1 MHIFQNLFYIIK
13 IVLALIIF
21 SIPKNL
27 AADDMLINLNATA
40 KHYCTCIFISN
51 LDSDSCDE
59 AYDRIIYG
67 SINNYE
73 LVDQIKIIGH
83 EVDLENN
90 SILIDYNEYNIRVK
104 FTNETGCY
112 FTK

>member
-13 IVLALIIF
+13 FVLALIIF
-21 SIPKNL
+21 SIPKYL

>member
-90 SILIDYNEYNIRVK
+90 LSLIHISEPTRPY
-104 FTNETGCY
+104 
-112 FTK
+112 

>member
-51 LDSDSCDE
+51 LDNDSCDE

-83 EVDLENN
+83 EAVSYTHLTLPT
-90 SILIDYNEYNIRVK
+90 ILRV
-104 FTNETGCY
+104 
-112 FTK
+112 

>member
-1 MHIFQNLFYIIK
+1 
-13 IVLALIIF
+13 
-21 SIPKNL
+21 
-27 AADDMLINLNATA
+27 MLINLNATA